1 MEPPV
6 IRTGRNCDP
15 ERPLSDPSVGTSRLL
30 SAVNSRPLTPQM
42 AAALESWGT
51 RFLDRVWRPDL
62 TSDLVSRFP
71 PGSRLVAP
79 DQVLAER
86 LMYAIS
92 LVAWALGRTPK
103 HALRVEGLGGL
114 ERAFALATAVR
125 LLGAVPHLW
134 ANDVRAAVAEM
145 AVAAAAP
152 LPPHVLV
159 TDVLPAPG
167 MWWSWET
174 EWSDPEQP
182 TTKTQGVLLHPLPA
196 LNEAG
201 QLHRSGF
208 AASELQTA
216 ADGCTV
222 LRPSVLGRFGDCYP
236 EDFAQGSGYEFIARF
251 LAFLNSPFVPQSTAP
266 ATRQARRWA
275 DRIGIPDL
283 LDDAVRFV
291 LLRREA
297 HEEQHSLGAGREYR
311 HRWLVSGHFRNQW
324 YRSEQSHKVIWIA
337 PYVKGPDNAPLKPT
351 VYKVSR

>member
-1 MEPPV
+1 MHQRRRLGTGSPRAGCTCAGDRCLSPYRSGQTARGPELRMEPPV

-114 ERAFALATAVR
+114 DRAFALATAVR

-134 ANDVRAAVAEM
+134 AKDVRAAVAEM

-152 LPPHVLV
+152 LP
-159 TDVLPAPG
+159 
-167 MWWSWET
+167 
-174 EWSDPEQP
+174 
-182 TTKTQGVLLHPLPA
+182 
-196 LNEAG
+196 
-201 QLHRSGF
+201 
-208 AASELQTA
+208 
-216 ADGCTV
+216 
-222 LRPSVLGRFGDCYP
+222 
-236 EDFAQGSGYEFIARF
+236 
-251 LAFLNSPFVPQSTAP
+251 
-266 ATRQARRWA
+266 
-275 DRIGIPDL
+275 
-283 LDDAVRFV
+283 
-291 LLRREA
+291 
-297 HEEQHSLGAGREYR
+297 
-311 HRWLVSGHFRNQW
+311 
-324 YRSEQSHKVIWIA
+324 
-337 PYVKGPDNAPLKPT
+337 
-351 VYKVSR
+351 

>member
-1 MEPPV
+1 
-6 IRTGRNCDP
+6 
-15 ERPLSDPSVGTSRLL
+15 L
-30 SAVNSRPLTPQM
+30 
-42 AAALESWGT
+42 
-51 RFLDRVWRPDL
+51 
-62 TSDLVSRFP
+62 P

-92 LVAWALGRTPK
+92 LVAWALERTTK
-103 HALRVEGLGGL
+103 HALRVERLGGL

-167 MWWSWET
+167 MWWTWET

-182 TTKTQGVLLHPLPA
+182 TTKTRGVLLHPLPA

-208 AASELQTA
+208 AAKP
-216 ADGCTV
+216 V
-222 LRPSVLGRFGDCYP
+222 GRFP
-236 EDFAQGSGYEFIARF
+236 SFAGSSGRPDGAAVKLV
-251 LAFLNSPFVPQSTAP
+251 LAA
-266 ATRQARRWA
+266 A
-275 DRIGIPDL
+275 
-283 LDDAVRFV
+283 
-291 LLRREA
+291 
-297 HEEQHSLGAGREYR
+297 
-311 HRWLVSGHFRNQW
+311 
-324 YRSEQSHKVIWIA
+324 SEW
-337 PYVKGPDNAPLKPT
+337 D
-351 VYKVSR
+351 